1 MSPLSPTLSRAL
13 AQQRVADL
21 LRSADRERRPASSR
35 DEHLRPVGTAYR
47 LPDGSWLFSRR
58 DS

>member
-1 MSPLSPTLSRAL
+1 MSPLSPTLSLAL
-13 AQQRVADL
+13 AQQGVADL
-21 LRSADRERRPASSR
+21 LRNAARERRPASSR
-35 DEHLRPVGTAYR
+35 DEHLRPVGSAYR